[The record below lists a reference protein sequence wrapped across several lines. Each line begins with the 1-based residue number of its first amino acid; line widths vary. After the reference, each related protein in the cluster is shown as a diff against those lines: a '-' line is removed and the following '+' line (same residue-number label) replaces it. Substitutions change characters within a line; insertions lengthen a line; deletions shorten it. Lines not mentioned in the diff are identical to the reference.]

1 MEKATKQLKQSS
13 IFVLLFAGF
22 SLLQIV
28 GTLIWGDLNSAEIP
42 AGAPENVLLIT
53 KIILLSVSLV
63 LLLPK
68 IYVGIK
74 GLKIAK
80 NPAPAKAHIVWGVI
94 ILVFNI
100 LNIIEPATAALKD
113 GLSYDTT
120 SAIFSVLLDVV
131 IIYEYII
138 HARAVAKAL

>member
-1 MEKATKQLKQSS
+1 M
-13 IFVLLFAGF
+13 
-22 SLLQIV
+22 
-28 GTLIWGDLNSAEIP
+28 
-42 AGAPENVLLIT
+42 
-53 KIILLSVSLV
+53 

-113 GLSYDTT
+113 GFSYDTT